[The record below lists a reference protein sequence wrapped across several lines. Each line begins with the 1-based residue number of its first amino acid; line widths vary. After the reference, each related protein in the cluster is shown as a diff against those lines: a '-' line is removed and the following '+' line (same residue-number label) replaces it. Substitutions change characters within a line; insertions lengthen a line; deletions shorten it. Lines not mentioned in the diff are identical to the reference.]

1 MAKKKGKTENQFV
14 RRREIGKLYKQLSKL
29 EVNSPKAKKLYKIID
44 TKTEIYEKKKQMIKM
59 AEKKKLYREKT
70 IRGKK
75 HKYIGE
81 FYTTKKHAEVA
92 KESFK
97 RGGFSVSAV
106 KGTPTQKEIKK
117 HREQMIKYLGF
128 APKRKP
134 SKIYRIFYRTK

>member
-1 MAKKKGKTENQFV
+1 MK
-14 RRREIGKLYKQLSKL
+14 
-29 EVNSPKAKKLYKIID
+29 
-44 TKTEIYEKKKQMIKM
+44 KKKQMIKM

-75 HKYIGE
+75 YKYIGE

-92 KESFK
+92 KKSFK

-117 HREQMIKYLGF
+117 HREQMIRYLGF
-128 APKRKP
+128 SPKRKP